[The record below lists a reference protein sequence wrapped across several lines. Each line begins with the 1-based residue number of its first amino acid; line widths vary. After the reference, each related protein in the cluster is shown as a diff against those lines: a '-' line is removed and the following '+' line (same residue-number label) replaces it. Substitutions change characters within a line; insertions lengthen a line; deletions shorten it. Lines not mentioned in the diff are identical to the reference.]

1 MIRQLYRVLG
11 PEGSRPLNR
20 LLLLQSGAAVLQ
32 GVAFALLVP
41 ALKALLGSHP
51 AELWSWLAAFAGCVV
66 AYAVLQGAALSG
78 GFTVGSQLSRVLH
91 RRLADQALR
100 LPLGWFTADR
110 TAEFSR
116 LAGQNVI
123 QVMMSTPAHLLRPF
137 ISSLLTP
144 VTLIVATFFFDVRT
158 ALVLLVCA
166 PVLYA
171 VQQGSTSLMRRLDL
185 GRDAAIGESADRVLE
200 YTRNQPVLRAFG
212 RTAEGYAALDD
223 ALVAEARADRR
234 LIARGLP
241 GLVSF
246 TFATRLVFALLLA
259 LGVSWQLDGSLTVP
273 TLLALLVLLVR
284 LIDSVSSAAEAG
296 AGMRIA
302 RNTLERLGA
311 VLDEPPFPQPA
322 EPRTPRDASV
332 EFTGVTFH
340 YDGGEADGRAV
351 LDDVTFRLPE
361 RSMTALVG
369 PSGAGK
375 TTVASLLARF
385 RDTTQGTV
393 RIGGVDVRDITA
405 EDLAAHVSLVFQDVY
420 LFDGTIEENV
430 RIAAP
435 DADAAELA
443 EAAALSGLDRV
454 IEELPRRLGHQGGRR
469 RREAVRRTAPARVH
483 RPRTAE
489 RRADPRP
496 RRGHRRARPGERG
509 AVRRGRA
516 HPRRPQ
522 DTARHRTP
530 AQHRRP
536 RRPDPGPGGRPDHRA
551 RQARGPGH
559 RGRHVRL
566 LLAAPGPRPRLAA
579 GGSTD
584 MNPHPEAPIHPDPAD
599 PAAEE
604 GHDRMSTGPRNIWD
618 SWARSVTP
626 LSGARAPW
634 NPAPTPR
641 PPPPVSRRHAW
652 PASTWCTRRK
662 AASGTT
668 RPVPPSVSPHRRTP
682 SPRGPPGVPGP
693 PAPTADR

>member
-51 AELWSWLAAFAGCVV
+51 AEVWSWLAAFAGCVV

-123 QVMMSTPAHLLRPF
+123 QVMSTPAHLLRPF

-212 RTAEGYAALDD
+212 RTAEGYGALGD

-322 EPRTPRDASV
+322 EPQTPRDASV

-340 YDGGEADGRAV
+340 YDGGEAGGRAV

-405 EDLAAHVSLVFQDVY
+405 EDLAAHVSLVFQDVC

-435 DADAAELA
+435 DAGAAELA

-454 IEELPRRLGHQGGRR
+454 IGELPDGWDTKVGEGGARLSGGQRQR
-469 RREAVRRTAPARVH
+469 VSIARALLKDAPILVLDEATAALDQENEALFAEAVRTLADRKTLLVIAHRLSTVVHADQILVLEDGRITERGRHEDLVTAGGTYASFWQ
-483 RPRTAE
+483 
-489 RRADPRP
+489 
-496 RRGHRRARPGERG
+496 RRAR
-509 AVRRGRA
+509 A
-516 HPRRPQ
+516 H
-522 DTARHRTP
+522 
-530 AQHRRP
+530 
-536 RRPDPGPGGRPDHRA
+536 GW
-551 RQARGPGH
+551 
-559 RGRHVRL
+559 RL
-566 LLAAPGPRPRLAA
+566 
-579 GGSTD
+579 
-584 MNPHPEAPIHPDPAD
+584 E
-599 PAAEE
+599 
-604 GHDRMSTGPRNIWD
+604 
-618 SWARSVTP
+618 
-626 LSGARAPW
+626 GAR
-634 NPAPTPR
+634 T
-641 PPPPVSRRHAW
+641 
-652 PASTWCTRRK
+652 
-662 AASGTT
+662 
-668 RPVPPSVSPHRRTP
+668 
-682 SPRGPPGVPGP
+682 
-693 PAPTADR
+693 

>member
-20 LLLLQSGAAVLQ
+20 LLVLQCAAAVLQ

-41 ALKALLGSHP
+41 VLRALLGP
-51 AELWSWLAAFAGCVV
+51 APDDVWPWLTAFAGC
-66 AYAVLQGAALSG
+66 ALAHAVLQGAAVSG

-91 RRLADQALR
+91 QRMADQALR
-100 LPLGWFTADR
+100 LPLGWFDAGR

-123 QVMMSTPAHLLRPF
+123 QVMSTPAHLLRPF

-144 VTLIVATFFFDVRT
+144 ATLVAATFFFDVRT

-166 PVLYA
+166 PVLFA
-171 VQQGSTSLMRRLDL
+171 VQAASSAVMRRLDL

-200 YTRNQPVLRAFG
+200 YARNQPVLRAFG
-212 RTAEGYAALDD
+212 RTAEGYGALDD

-246 TFATRLVFALLLA
+246 SFATRLVFALLLA
-259 LGVSWQLDGSLTVP
+259 LGVSWQLDGSLTGP

-284 LIDSVSSAAEAG
+284 LIDGVSSAAEAG

-332 EFTGVTFH
+332 EFDKVGFR
-340 YDGGEADGRAV
+340 YDGGADPVAGAAARPV
-351 LDDVTFRLPE
+351 LNDVTFRLPE

-375 TTVASLLARF
+375 TTIAGLLARF
-385 RDTTQGTV
+385 RDTTEGTV
-393 RIGGVDVRDITA
+393 RIGGVDVREIGAD
-405 EDLAAHVSLVFQDVY
+405 DLADHVSLVFQDVY

-435 DADAAELA
+435 HADSGELA

-454 IEELPRRLGHQGGRR
+454 VEELPEGWATKVGEGGARLSGGQRQR
-469 RREAVRRTAPARVH
+469 VSIARALLKDAPILVLDEATAALDQENEALFAQAVRALAARRTLLVIAH
-483 RPRTAE
+483 RLSTVVGADQILVLEDGEITERGTHDDLVAAAGTYASFWE
-489 RRADPRP
+489 RRAQ
-496 RRGHRRARPGERG
+496 
-509 AVRRGRA
+509 A
-516 HPRRPQ
+516 H
-522 DTARHRTP
+522 
-530 AQHRRP
+530 
-536 RRPDPGPGGRPDHRA
+536 GW
-551 RQARGPGH
+551 
-559 RGRHVRL
+559 RL
-566 LLAAPGPRPRLAA
+566 ESAP
-579 GGSTD
+579 S
-584 MNPHPEAPIHPDPAD
+584 
-599 PAAEE
+599 
-604 GHDRMSTGPRNIWD
+604 
-618 SWARSVTP
+618 
-626 LSGARAPW
+626 
-634 NPAPTPR
+634 
-641 PPPPVSRRHAW
+641 
-652 PASTWCTRRK
+652 
-662 AASGTT
+662 
-668 RPVPPSVSPHRRTP
+668 
-682 SPRGPPGVPGP
+682 
-693 PAPTADR
+693 

>member
-20 LLLLQSGAAVLQ
+20 LLVLQCAAAVLQ

-41 ALKALLGSHP
+41 VLRALLGP
-51 AELWSWLAAFAGCVV
+51 APDDVWPWLTAFAGC
-66 AYAVLQGAALSG
+66 ALAHAVLQGAAVSG

-91 RRLADQALR
+91 QRMADQALR
-100 LPLGWFTADR
+100 LPLGWFDTGR

-123 QVMMSTPAHLLRPF
+123 QVMSTPAHLLRPF

-144 VTLIVATFFFDVRT
+144 ATLVAATFFFDVRT

-166 PVLYA
+166 PVLFA
-171 VQQGSTSLMRRLDL
+171 VQAASSAVMRRLDL

-200 YTRNQPVLRAFG
+200 YARNQPVLRAFG
-212 RTAEGYAALDD
+212 RTAEGYGALDE

-246 TFATRLVFALLLA
+246 SFATRLVFALLLA

-284 LIDSVSSAAEAG
+284 LIDGVSSAAEAG

-332 EFTGVTFH
+332 EFDKVGFR
-340 YDGGEADGRAV
+340 YDGGADPVAGAAARPV
-351 LDDVTFRLPE
+351 LNDVTFRLPE

-375 TTVASLLARF
+375 TTIAHLLARF
-385 RDTTQGTV
+385 RDTTEGTV
-393 RIGGVDVRDITA
+393 RIGGVDVREIDA
-405 EDLAAHVSLVFQDVY
+405 DDLADHVSLVFQDVY

-435 DADAAELA
+435 HADSGQLA

-454 IEELPRRLGHQGGRR
+454 VEELPEGWATKVGEGGARLSGGQRQR
-469 RREAVRRTAPARVH
+469 VSIARALLKDAPILVLDEATAALDQENEALFAQAVRALAARRTLLVIAH
-483 RPRTAE
+483 RLSTVVGADQILVLEDGEITERGTHDDLVAAAGTYASFWE
-489 RRADPRP
+489 RRAQ
-496 RRGHRRARPGERG
+496 
-509 AVRRGRA
+509 A
-516 HPRRPQ
+516 H
-522 DTARHRTP
+522 
-530 AQHRRP
+530 
-536 RRPDPGPGGRPDHRA
+536 GW
-551 RQARGPGH
+551 
-559 RGRHVRL
+559 RL
-566 LLAAPGPRPRLAA
+566 ESAP
-579 GGSTD
+579 S
-584 MNPHPEAPIHPDPAD
+584 
-599 PAAEE
+599 
-604 GHDRMSTGPRNIWD
+604 
-618 SWARSVTP
+618 
-626 LSGARAPW
+626 
-634 NPAPTPR
+634 
-641 PPPPVSRRHAW
+641 
-652 PASTWCTRRK
+652 
-662 AASGTT
+662 
-668 RPVPPSVSPHRRTP
+668 
-682 SPRGPPGVPGP
+682 
-693 PAPTADR
+693 

>member
-20 LLLLQSGAAVLQ
+20 LLVLQCAAAVLQ

-41 ALKALLGSHP
+41 VLRALLGP
-51 AELWSWLAAFAGCVV
+51 APDDVWPWLTAFAGC
-66 AYAVLQGAALSG
+66 ALAHAVLQGAAVSG

-91 RRLADQALR
+91 QRMADQALR
-100 LPLGWFTADR
+100 LPLGWFDTGR

-123 QVMMSTPAHLLRPF
+123 QVMSTPAHLLRPF

-144 VTLIVATFFFDVRT
+144 ATLVAATFFFDVRT

-166 PVLYA
+166 PVLFA
-171 VQQGSTSLMRRLDL
+171 VQAASSAVMRRLDL

-200 YTRNQPVLRAFG
+200 YARNQPVLRAFG
-212 RTAEGYAALDD
+212 RTAEGYGALDD

-246 TFATRLVFALLLA
+246 SFATRLVFALLLA

-284 LIDSVSSAAEAG
+284 LIDGVSSAAEAG

-311 VLDEPPFPQPA
+311 LLDEPSFPQPA

-332 EFTGVTFH
+332 EFDKVGFR
-340 YDGGEADGRAV
+340 YDGGADPVAGAAARPV
-351 LDDVTFRLPE
+351 LNDVTFRLPE

-375 TTVASLLARF
+375 TTIAGLLARF
-385 RDTTQGTV
+385 RDTTEGTV
-393 RIGGVDVRDITA
+393 RIGGVDVREIGAD
-405 EDLAAHVSLVFQDVY
+405 DLADHVSLVFQDVY

-435 DADAAELA
+435 HADSGELA

-454 IEELPRRLGHQGGRR
+454 VEELPEGWATKVGEGGARLSGGQRQR
-469 RREAVRRTAPARVH
+469 VSIARALLKDAPILVLDEATAALDQENEALFAQAVRALAARRTLLVIAH
-483 RPRTAE
+483 RLSTVVGADQILVLEDGEITERGTHDDLVAAAGTYASFWE
-489 RRADPRP
+489 RRAQ
-496 RRGHRRARPGERG
+496 
-509 AVRRGRA
+509 A
-516 HPRRPQ
+516 H
-522 DTARHRTP
+522 
-530 AQHRRP
+530 
-536 RRPDPGPGGRPDHRA
+536 GW
-551 RQARGPGH
+551 
-559 RGRHVRL
+559 RL
-566 LLAAPGPRPRLAA
+566 ESAP
-579 GGSTD
+579 S
-584 MNPHPEAPIHPDPAD
+584 
-599 PAAEE
+599 
-604 GHDRMSTGPRNIWD
+604 
-618 SWARSVTP
+618 
-626 LSGARAPW
+626 
-634 NPAPTPR
+634 
-641 PPPPVSRRHAW
+641 
-652 PASTWCTRRK
+652 
-662 AASGTT
+662 
-668 RPVPPSVSPHRRTP
+668 
-682 SPRGPPGVPGP
+682 
-693 PAPTADR
+693 

>member
-20 LLLLQSGAAVLQ
+20 LLVLQCAAAVLQ

-41 ALKALLGSHP
+41 VLRALLGP
-51 AELWSWLAAFAGCVV
+51 APDDVWPWLTAFAGC
-66 AYAVLQGAALSG
+66 ALAHAVLQGAAVSG

-91 RRLADQALR
+91 QRMADQALR
-100 LPLGWFTADR
+100 LPLGWFDAGR

-123 QVMMSTPAHLLRPF
+123 QVMSTPAHLLRPF

-144 VTLIVATFFFDVRT
+144 ATLVLATFFFDVRT

-166 PVLYA
+166 PVLFA
-171 VQQGSTSLMRRLDL
+171 VQAASSAVMRRLDL

-200 YTRNQPVLRAFG
+200 YARNQPVLRAFG
-212 RTAEGYAALDD
+212 RTAEGYGALDE

-246 TFATRLVFALLLA
+246 SFATRLVFALLLA
-259 LGVSWQLDGSLTVP
+259 LGVSWQLDGSLTVA

-311 VLDEPPFPQPA
+311 LLDEPPFPQPA

-332 EFTGVTFH
+332 EFDKVGFR
-340 YDGGEADGRAV
+340 YDGGADPVAGAAARPV
-351 LDDVTFRLPE
+351 LNDVTFRLPE

-375 TTVASLLARF
+375 TTIAGLLARF
-385 RDTTQGTV
+385 RDTTEGTV
-393 RIGGVDVRDITA
+393 RIGGVDVREIGAD
-405 EDLAAHVSLVFQDVY
+405 DLADHVSLVFQDVY

-435 DADAAELA
+435 HAYSGQLA

-454 IEELPRRLGHQGGRR
+454 VEELPEGG
-469 RREAVRRTAPARVH
+469 P
-483 RPRTAE
+483 
-489 RRADPRP
+489 
-496 RRGHRRARPGERG
+496 
-509 AVRRGRA
+509 
-516 HPRRPQ
+516 
-522 DTARHRTP
+522 
-530 AQHRRP
+530 
-536 RRPDPGPGGRPDHRA
+536 
-551 RQARGPGH
+551 
-559 RGRHVRL
+559 
-566 LLAAPGPRPRLAA
+566 
-579 GGSTD
+579 
-584 MNPHPEAPIHPDPAD
+584 
-599 PAAEE
+599 
-604 GHDRMSTGPRNIWD
+604 
-618 SWARSVTP
+618 
-626 LSGARAPW
+626 
-634 NPAPTPR
+634 
-641 PPPPVSRRHAW
+641 
-652 PASTWCTRRK
+652 
-662 AASGTT
+662 
-668 RPVPPSVSPHRRTP
+668 
-682 SPRGPPGVPGP
+682 
-693 PAPTADR
+693 

>member
-20 LLLLQSGAAVLQ
+20 LLVLQCAAAVLQ

-41 ALKALLGSHP
+41 VLRALLGP
-51 AELWSWLAAFAGCVV
+51 APDDVWPWLTAFAGC
-66 AYAVLQGAALSG
+66 ALAHAVLQGAAVSG

-91 RRLADQALR
+91 QRMADQALR
-100 LPLGWFTADR
+100 LPLGWFDTGR

-123 QVMMSTPAHLLRPF
+123 QVMSTPAHLLRPF

-144 VTLIVATFFFDVRT
+144 ATLVAATFFFDVRT

-166 PVLYA
+166 PVLFA
-171 VQQGSTSLMRRLDL
+171 VQAASSAVMRRLDL

-200 YTRNQPVLRAFG
+200 YARNQPVLRAFG
-212 RTAEGYAALDD
+212 RTAEGYGALDE

-246 TFATRLVFALLLA
+246 SFATRLVFALLLA
-259 LGVSWQLDGSLTVP
+259 LGVSWQLDGSLTVA

-311 VLDEPPFPQPA
+311 LLDEPPFPQPA

-332 EFTGVTFH
+332 EFDKVGFR
-340 YDGGEADGRAV
+340 YDGGADPVAGAAARPV
-351 LDDVTFRLPE
+351 LNDVTFRLPE

-375 TTVASLLARF
+375 TTIAGLLARF
-385 RDTTQGTV
+385 RDTTEGTV
-393 RIGGVDVRDITA
+393 RIGGVDVREIGAD
-405 EDLAAHVSLVFQDVY
+405 DLADHVSLVFQDVY

-435 DADAAELA
+435 HADSGELA

-454 IEELPRRLGHQGGRR
+454 VEELPEGWATKVGEGGARLSGGQRQR
-469 RREAVRRTAPARVH
+469 VSIARALLKDAPILVLDEATAALDQENEALFAQAVRALAARRTLLVIAH
-483 RPRTAE
+483 RLSTVVGADQILVLEDGEITERGTHDDLVAAAGTYASFWE
-489 RRADPRP
+489 RRAQ
-496 RRGHRRARPGERG
+496 
-509 AVRRGRA
+509 A
-516 HPRRPQ
+516 H
-522 DTARHRTP
+522 
-530 AQHRRP
+530 
-536 RRPDPGPGGRPDHRA
+536 GW
-551 RQARGPGH
+551 
-559 RGRHVRL
+559 RL
-566 LLAAPGPRPRLAA
+566 ESAP
-579 GGSTD
+579 S
-584 MNPHPEAPIHPDPAD
+584 
-599 PAAEE
+599 
-604 GHDRMSTGPRNIWD
+604 
-618 SWARSVTP
+618 
-626 LSGARAPW
+626 
-634 NPAPTPR
+634 
-641 PPPPVSRRHAW
+641 
-652 PASTWCTRRK
+652 
-662 AASGTT
+662 
-668 RPVPPSVSPHRRTP
+668 
-682 SPRGPPGVPGP
+682 
-693 PAPTADR
+693 